1 MPINALR
8 RLHEATASEVE
19 SLSISRIESRRYVM
33 HFLADRLLA
42 IAPRNLVDLIDPC
55 RFNQPKLLQLLT
67 TTMKD
72 GLPASG
78 CELNDAV
85 QREFAKPEATLFVL
99 AASSG
104 CMLQHALLHLAGGD
118 REQEGDLKIP
128 GVEVITGP
136 LNQEIE
142 DLKRIPPLLSFSP
155 LSPPLGLSDTD
166 AMTEDSASDLQR
178 PTSNRLRE
186 EDDIQTPKQRHLQ
199 LISSSREIW
208 DDIHTD
214 YNRTGRTRYH
224 HAQSFRPSIPLCW
237 RKKYRGGL
245 PPLSSPPFS
254 LRAKLYKTESFLI
267 EDMAGALIQSINIPA
282 SLAGPRNGKFQGPG
296 KVKRAISMMVSL
308 QTPGLRMRS
317 FSGLRVGNAL
327 DSLRYSQKDFHSKMR
342 AVISV
347 RKGIASRGVVRAMF
361 ERFTEKAIKVI
372 MLAQEEARRLGHNF
386 VGTEQILLGLIGE
399 GTGIAAKVLK
409 SMGINLKDARVEVEK
424 IIGRG
429 SGFVAVEIPFT
440 PRAKRVLELSLE
452 EARQLGHNY
461 IGSEHLLLGL
471 LREGEGV
478 AARVLENLGAD
489 PANIRTQVIRM
500 VGENTEAVSAG
511 VGGGSTGNKMPTL
524 EEYGTNLTKLAEE
537 GKLDPVVGRQQQIE
551 RVTQIL
557 GRRTKNNPCLIGE
570 PGVGKTAIAEGLA
583 QRIANGDVPE
593 TIEGKKVITLDMG
606 LLVAGTKYRGEFEE
620 RLKKLMEEIKQSD
633 EIILFIDEVH
643 TLIGAGAAEGA
654 IDAANILKPAL
665 ARGEL
670 QCIGATTLDEYRK
683 HIEKDAALERRFQP
697 VKVPEPTV
705 DETIQIL
712 KGLRERYEIHH
723 KLRYTDESLVAA
735 AQLSYQYI
743 SDRFLPDKAIDLID
757 EAGSRVRLRHAQLP
771 EEARE
776 LEKELRQITK
786 EKNEAVRGQDFEKAG
801 ELRDREMDL
810 KAQISAVADKSK
822 EMSKAET
829 EAGDGGAVVTEADI
843 QHIVSSWTGIPVEK
857 VSTDESDRLLKME
870 EILHKRVIGQ
880 DEAVKAI
887 SRAIRRARVGLKNP
901 SRPIASFIFSGPTGV
916 GKSELAKALAA
927 YYFGSEEAMI
937 RLDMSEFMERHT
949 VSKLIG
955 SPPGYVGYT
964 EGGQLTE
971 AVRRRPYTVVLFDE
985 IEKAHPDV
993 FNMMLQILEDGRL
1006 TDSKGRTVDFKNTL
1020 LIMTSNVGSSVIEK
1034 GGRRIG
1040 FDLEYDEKDSSYN
1053 RIKSLVTEELKQ
1065 YFRPEFL
1072 NRLDEMIVFR
1082 QLTKQEVK
1090 EIADIM
1096 LKEVFQR
1103 LEMKDIE
1110 LQVTERFRD
1119 RVVEEGYNP
1128 SYGARPLRRAI
1139 MRLLE
1144 DSMAEKMLS
1153 CEIKGG
1159 DSVIVDVDSDGN
1171 VIVLNGSGGATLE
1184 PLAEAPLSI

>member
-1 MPINALR
+1 MKFV
-8 RLHEATASEVE
+8 TVK
-19 SLSISRIESRRYVM
+19 
-33 HFLADRLLA
+33 F
-42 IAPRNLVDLIDPC
+42 
-55 RFNQPKLLQLLT
+55 PKLQVPFHVRYSVGT
-67 TTMKD
+67 SVGIMSTSSSEIMPT
-72 GLPASG
+72 
-78 CELNDAV
+78 
-85 QREFAKPEATLFVL
+85 VL
-99 AASSG
+99 A
-104 CMLQHALLHLAGGD
+104 
-118 REQEGDLKIP
+118 
-128 GVEVITGP
+128 
-136 LNQEIE
+136 
-142 DLKRIPPLLSFSP
+142 
-155 LSPPLGLSDTD
+155 
-166 AMTEDSASDLQR
+166 
-178 PTSNRLRE
+178 
-186 EDDIQTPKQRHLQ
+186 
-199 LISSSREIW
+199 
-208 DDIHTD
+208 
-214 YNRTGRTRYH
+214 
-224 HAQSFRPSIPLCW
+224 
-237 RKKYRGGL
+237 
-245 PPLSSPPFS
+245 
-254 LRAKLYKTESFLI
+254 
-267 EDMAGALIQSINIPA
+267 QSINLPGLVA
-282 SLAGPRNGKFQGPG
+282 RQRHSQLRGLGKFKRSVVMMSALQVPG
-296 KVKRAISMMVSL
+296 SRLI
-308 QTPGLRMRS
+308 G
-317 FSGLRVGNAL
+317 FSGLRTLNPL
-327 DSLRYSQKDFHSKMR
+327 DTKSRHVQDLHSK
-342 AVISV
+342 VTIILDLNTCFLVSFV
-347 RKGIASRGVVRAMF
+347 R
-361 ERFTEKAIKVI
+361 
-372 MLAQEEARRLGHNF
+372 
-386 VGTEQILLGLIGE
+386 
-399 GTGIAAKVLK
+399 
-409 SMGINLKDARVEVEK
+409 
-424 IIGRG
+424 
-429 SGFVAVEIPFT
+429 
-440 PRAKRVLELSLE
+440 
-452 EARQLGHNY
+452 
-461 IGSEHLLLGL
+461 
-471 LREGEGV
+471 
-478 AARVLENLGAD
+478 
-489 PANIRTQVIRM
+489 VIRM
-500 VGENTEAVSAG
+500 VGESADS
-511 VGGGSTGNKMPTL
+511 VGATVGSGSSSNKMPTL

-683 HIEKDAALERRFQP
+683 HIEKDPALERRFQP

-712 KGLRERYEIHH
+712 RGLRERYEIHH
-723 KLRYTDESLVAA
+723 KLRYTDEALVAA
-735 AQLSYQYI
+735 AQLSHQYI
-743 SDRFLPDKAIDLID
+743 SDRFLPDKAIDLLD
-757 EAGSRVRLRHAQLP
+757 EAGSRVRLQHAQLP
-771 EEARE
+771 EEAKE
-776 LEKELRQITK
+776 LDKEVRQIVKEKE
-786 EKNEAVRGQDFEKAG
+786 EAVRNQDFEKAG

-810 KAQISAVADKSK
+810 KAQISALVEKGK
-822 EMSKAET
+822 EMSKAES
-829 EAGDGGAVVTEADI
+829 EAGDAGPVVTEVDI

-870 EILHKRVIGQ
+870 ETLHKRVIGQ

-901 SRPIASFIFSGPTGV
+901 NRPIASFIFSGPTGV

-1034 GGRRIG
+1034 GGRKIG

-1082 QLTKQEVK
+1082 QLTKLEVK

-1096 LKEVFQR
+1096 LKEVFER
-1103 LEMKDIE
+1103 LKAKDID
-1110 LQVTERFRD
+1110 LSVTERFRE

-1144 DSMAEKMLS
+1144 DSMAEKMLAR
-1153 CEIKGG
+1153 EIKEG
-1159 DSVIVDVDSDGN
+1159 DSVIVDADSDGN
-1171 VIVLNGSGGATLE
+1171 VIVLNGSSGTPDSLPE
-1184 PLAEAPLSI
+1184 PLPV

>member
-1 MPINALR
+1 MARALVQSTIFPSSI
-8 RLHEATASEVE
+8 AVE
-19 SLSISRIESRRYVM
+19 R
-33 HFLADRLLA
+33 HDRLKGSGRTKRTVKMMCA
-42 IAPRNLVDLIDPC
+42 
-55 RFNQPKLLQLLT
+55 LQ
-67 TTMKD
+67 
-72 GLPASG
+72 S
-78 CELNDAV
+78 
-85 QREFAKPEATLFVL
+85 
-99 AASSG
+99 
-104 CMLQHALLHLAGGD
+104 
-118 REQEGDLKIP
+118 
-128 GVEVITGP
+128 
-136 LNQEIE
+136 
-142 DLKRIPPLLSFSP
+142 SP
-155 LSPPLGLSDTD
+155 L
-166 AMTEDSASDLQR
+166 
-178 PTSNRLRE
+178 
-186 EDDIQTPKQRHLQ
+186 
-199 LISSSREIW
+199 
-208 DDIHTD
+208 
-214 YNRTGRTRYH
+214 
-224 HAQSFRPSIPLCW
+224 
-237 RKKYRGGL
+237 
-245 PPLSSPPFS
+245 
-254 LRAKLYKTESFLI
+254 
-267 EDMAGALIQSINIPA
+267 
-282 SLAGPRNGKFQGPG
+282 
-296 KVKRAISMMVSL
+296 
-308 QTPGLRMRS
+308 RS
-317 FSGLRVGNAL
+317 FSGLRGSNAL
-327 DSLRYSQKDFHSKMR
+327 DSVVRSGHGFHSK
-342 AVISV
+342 AATATSV
-347 RKGIASRGVVRAMF
+347 RRKKASRFVPKAMF

-489 PANIRTQVIRM
+489 PNNIRTQVIRM
-500 VGENTEAVSAG
+500 VGESTEAVGAG
-511 VGGGSTGNKMPTL
+511 VGVGSSGNKMPTL

-537 GKLDPVVGRQQQIE
+537 GKLDPVVGRQPQIE

-583 QRIANGDVPE
+583 QQIASGDVPE

-620 RLKKLMEEIKQSD
+620 RLKKLMEEVKQSD

-683 HIEKDAALERRFQP
+683 HIEKDPALERRFQP
-697 VKVPEPTV
+697 VTVPEPTV

-723 KLRYTDESLVAA
+723 KLRYTDEALVAA
-735 AQLSYQYI
+735 AKLSHQYI

-757 EAGSRVRLRHAQLP
+757 EAGARVRLRHAQLP

-776 LEKELRQITK
+776 LEKELKQITK

-801 ELRDREMDL
+801 ELRDREINL
-810 KAQISAVADKSK
+810 RAQITAFLDKSK

-829 EAGDGGAVVTEADI
+829 EAGDGGPVVTEADV
-843 QHIVSSWTGIPVEK
+843 QHIVCSWTGIPVEK
-857 VSTDESDRLLKME
+857 VSADESDRLLKME
-870 EILHKRVIGQ
+870 ETLHKRIIGQ
-880 DEAVKAI
+880 NEAVEAI

-901 SRPIASFIFSGPTGV
+901 NRPIASFIFCGPTGV
-916 GKSELAKALAA
+916 GKSELAKAIAA
-927 YYFGSEEAMI
+927 YYFGSEESMI

-949 VSKLIG
+949 ISKLIG

-971 AVRRRPYTVVLFDE
+971 AVRRRPYTVILFDE

-993 FNMMLQILEDGRL
+993 FNLMLQILEDGRL
-1006 TDSKGRTVDFKNTL
+1006 TDGKGRTVDFKNTL
-1020 LIMTSNVGSSVIEK
+1020 LIMTSNVGGDVVSGKSRDILSGLGFKQPEK
-1034 GGRRIG
+1034 STDYGDIKNQVV
-1040 FDLEYDEKDSSYN
+1040 EK
-1053 RIKSLVTEELKQ
+1053 LKT

-1072 NRLDEMIVFR
+1072 NRLDDVIVFR
-1082 QLTKQEVK
+1082 QLEWKEV
-1090 EIADIM
+1090 ETIASLM
-1096 LKEVFQR
+1096 LKEVCDR
-1103 LEMKDIE
+1103 LKTKEIE
-1110 LQVTERFRD
+1110 LQVTEYFVD
-1119 RVVEEGYNP
+1119 KVVREGYSR

-1144 DSMAEKMLS
+1144 DSMAEKMLTR
-1153 CEIKGG
+1153 EFKEG
-1159 DSVIVDVDSDGN
+1159 DSVVADIDPEDGK
-1171 VIVLNGSGGATLE
+1171 VIVYHRRV
-1184 PLAEAPLSI
+1184 PRPLSKPPKLTGRRIPAPTAS